1 MVNYMIET
9 VRTVASAFFLSI
21 YMSPFIQPI
30 SLALYL
36 PVSHVYRNKNKKKEF
51 QSANEKQPSLYG

>member
-21 YMSPFIQPI
+21 YMSPFIQQIPTCFVL
-30 SLALYL
+30 S
-36 PVSHVYRNKNKKKEF
+36 SFTHVLKKKEF
-51 QSANEKQPSLYG
+51 QSANEKQTVFYPGTV